1 MAKVGPSKQG
11 KACSFSRAGAAWQ
24 PLQQPTMKLN
34 HLLLGT
40 LVMASFALSGCQSS
54 QQAQDP
60 FDVALG
66 MMSMSMM
73 TETAPS
79 DATMQSFARAITPPQ
94 PVINQT
100 IVQEVPK
107 QGGGQ

>member
-1 MAKVGPSKQG
+1 MA
-11 KACSFSRAGAAWQ
+11 CLF
-24 PLQQPTMKLN
+24 
-34 HLLLGT
+34 
-40 LVMASFALSGCQSS
+40 LSGCQSGP
-54 QQAQDP
+54 QAQDP

-73 TETAPS
+73 TEQAPS
-79 DATMQSFARAITPPQ
+79 DATMQSFARAITPPVQPQ